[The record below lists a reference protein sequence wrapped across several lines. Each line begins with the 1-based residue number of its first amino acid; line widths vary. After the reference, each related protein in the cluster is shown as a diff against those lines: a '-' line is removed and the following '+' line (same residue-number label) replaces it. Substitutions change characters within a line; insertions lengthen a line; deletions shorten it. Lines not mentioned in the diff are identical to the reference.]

1 MEDRRNKRQ
10 VTGKK
15 GEDMA
20 CDLLAGRGHT
30 ILERNHRVG
39 HLEIDII
46 SVSAD
51 GIHFVEVKARRESIQ
66 APPQDN
72 VDHVKQRR
80 IAAAA
85 KGYLR
90 SRKGLP
96 FNGCDCH
103 FDVIAVI
110 FKENTA
116 QVDYFPDAY
125 IPIYL

>member
-15 GEDMA
+15 GEDVA

-96 FNGCDCH
+96 FNGCECH

-110 FKENTA
+110 FKDNTA

>member
-1 MEDRRNKRQ
+1 MEDCRNKRQ
-10 VTGKK
+10 ITGRK
-15 GEDMA
+15 GEDAA
-20 CDLLAGRGHT
+20 CRMLCSRGHR
-30 ILERNHRVG
+30 ILERNFRVG
-39 HLEIDII
+39 HLEIDVI
-46 SVSAD
+46 SKSPD

-72 VDHVKQRR
+72 VDRSKQRR

-85 KGYLR
+85 KGFLR

-96 FNGCDCH
+96 FGGDECH
-103 FDVIAVI
+103 FDVVAIT

-116 QVDYFPDAY
+116 LVEYFPDAY

>member
-96 FNGCDCH
+96 FNDCECH

-110 FKENTA
+110 FKDNTA

-125 IPIYL
+125 IPIYV

>member
-39 HLEIDII
+39 HLEIDIV

-80 IAAAA
+80 IATAA

-96 FNGCDCH
+96 FNGCECH

>member
-15 GEDMA
+15 GEDVA

-30 ILERNHRVG
+30 IIERNHRVG

-96 FNGCDCH
+96 FNGCECH

>member
-39 HLEIDII
+39 HLEIDIV

-80 IAAAA
+80 IATAA
-85 KGYLR
+85 KGFLR

-96 FNGCDCH
+96 FNGCECH

>member
-46 SVSAD
+46 SISAD

-96 FNGCDCH
+96 FNGCECH

-110 FKENTA
+110 FKDNTA

-125 IPIYL
+125 IPIYV